1 MRSSSVGITQTT
13 ESELVD
19 ETMALI
25 SRTTATRGEL
35 LRLRD
40 ALKFLQNT
48 MEILKMKRDDLATE
62 LNKLLNELTR
72 REKVERQL
80 MKIFTDLKMVLAI
93 LGYSTVSSAGSS
105 TSKMKIEV
113 NPISIMGVVV
123 PQIMITEKPQINSI
137 VNLCL
142 YTLAEKLLIL
152 IPELLNVGQ
161 IEARIERI
169 SYSFMVVN
177 RKVNT
182 LEKVII
188 PTYANQIKYIEGFL
202 FDEDLE
208 NFARIKHIKDMS
220 GRKET

>member
-169 SYSFMVVN
+169 AYSFMVVN